1 MMMQFPHL
9 AKHYF
14 LWINTNKEM
23 KGNHEVLICLLIL
36 VSALM
41 HKGLCLQL
49 SLVLDYQPSV
59 GRKNI
64 LTKKQV
70 GKKDI
75 RWDY

>member
-1 MMMQFPHL
+1 
-9 AKHYF
+9 
-14 LWINTNKEM
+14 M
-23 KGNHEVLICLLIL
+23 KGNHEVLIYLLIL

-64 LTKKQV
+64 LTKKQE